1 MITQHD
7 INQKQYQNKS
17 LDYLNS
23 QAHSEGIEFNK
34 FINEIQKIEKAVV
47 LDLGC
52 GGGHVSYNV
61 APHADLVFAYD
72 LSHEMLDTVSK
83 TASQRKLKNIFVQ
96 QGIAEDMPFSDHQF
110 DVVISRYSA
119 HHWQHVP
126 SAMKEVNRVLKPDGI
141 VIFVDIIS
149 SSSPILDTFLQTI
162 ETIRDPSHVRNYSVK
177 EWVYFIED
185 AGFDL
190 VGLDKQTLSLDFGSW
205 VKRMKTPEDQI
216 KTLRYLQEGSSDLVK
231 KYFKIQ
237 NDGSFESHVGYFVF
251 KKLGF

>member
-83 TASQRKLKNIFVQ
+83 TASQRKLKTFLCSK
-96 QGIAEDMPFSDHQF
+96 ALLRTCLL
-110 DVVISRYSA
+110 VISNLMWSLA
-119 HHWQHVP
+119 
-126 SAMKEVNRVLKPDGI
+126 
-141 VIFVDIIS
+141 DI
-149 SSSPILDTFLQTI
+149 
-162 ETIRDPSHVRNYSVK
+162 
-177 EWVYFIED
+177 
-185 AGFDL
+185 
-190 VGLDKQTLSLDFGSW
+190 
-205 VKRMKTPEDQI
+205 
-216 KTLRYLQEGSSDLVK
+216 LRITGNMFRLP
-231 KYFKIQ
+231 
-237 NDGSFESHVGYFVF
+237 
-251 KKLGF
+251 